1 MKVAVDVP
9 EPGAAIVFLLKLTVT
24 PEGWPEADK
33 AIDELKLPV
42 AAVVMVEVPLL
53 PSATE
58 SEVGEAPIVKFAGPV
73 TVRLTVVV
81 CVTLP
86 PIPVTVI
93 G

>member
-1 MKVAVDVP
+1 VKVAVDVP
-9 EPGAAIVFLLKLTVT
+9 EPGAEMVLLLKLTVT
-24 PEGWPEADK
+24 PEGWPDADK
-33 AIDELKLPV
+33 AMEELKLPV

-58 SEVGEAPIVKFAGPV
+58 SEVGEAPMVKFAGPLM
-73 TVRLTVVV
+73 VRLTVVV

-86 PIPVTVI
+86 PMPVTVI